1 MRVCGRIRVRKL
13 RNGLRTFPRSSIRN
27 DDFFQFREK
36 VFGFFFG
43 KKPQRNPF
51 NFEIHLND
59 HCSLN
64 CKSCF
69 HFVPLAKPDSYYPLD
84 EFERDIK
91 RLCSLFDGKLAGFT
105 SSAWGS
111 SVPIS
116 ASRRTNA
123 CVPCLCSSAGEAENG
138 MEKPSHQERR
148 IQPNSSLLRK
158 HVRLLWLGESTLLKI
173 SCNQNKLISIV
184 CAVSTWYDLRRPEKY
199 PSG

>member
-43 KKPQRNPF
+43 KKPPRNPF

-59 HCSLN
+59 HCNLN

-91 RLCSLFDGKLAGFT
+91 RLCSLFDGK
-105 SSAWGS
+105 
-111 SVPIS
+111 
-116 ASRRTNA
+116 
-123 CVPCLCSSAGEAENG
+123 
-138 MEKPSHQERR
+138 
-148 IQPNSSLLRK
+148 
-158 HVRLLWLGESTLLKI
+158 WLGSPPRHGGPRGLYRLHGGRMLACLVYVLPLAKRKMGGKALIKKEES
-173 SCNQNKLISIV
+173 NQIQAS
-184 CAVSTWYDLRRPEKY
+184 
-199 PSG
+199 